1 MEDQKP
7 LFINIRAALFS
18 ACSGTPKQKKAQVI
32 DFLQVAYDGSLW
44 EQIEDLVLLRNR
56 WDPIEIARIID
67 TGGASINLSG
77 VDVLKNLQPGY
88 EFGQEGLIPSSS
100 NVQRKQ
106 EIVRKFAEDHLGGE
120 IVENEKHMFK
130 MDPEIA
136 VKRFLDD
143 FKYCEIEHTKDT
155 PLFVKATGD
164 GSPLGHATGIDGSY
178 VFGMAHV
185 ESRSETVKKGKAQSP
200 DQYFPLVWCAQKDS
214 QFDRKKHLLPV
225 FKELQ
230 EIEDRGVICLPCG
243 TTKPVFIRWAFPA
256 DLAEIQKVTDNG
268 GAAGGCERFCS
279 HCPVSSSMRGSGQFG
294 DCTVCKKR
302 GRKCKNH
309 WNISTPD
316 ERKRRLAL
324 LAEMADTVT
333 IPRTVLPIWNNG
345 DELRAECVKRGIG
358 VKRTAQEV
366 KAKDKLKKQ
375 SATTKAAKKNLKRAV
390 PSPQQ
395 RTPQQEMPAAAN
407 PKRRGASSATWA
419 SSRLPCGLSAPPS
432 TPTLTPLT
440 MKIMLIKLQTP
451 PSSPI

>member
-1 MEDQKP
+1 MEV
-7 LFINIRAALFS
+7 FGNR
-18 ACSGTPKQKKAQVI
+18 SGTWCCSAIVGTQLK
-32 DFLQVAYDGSLW
+32 LQESSIL
-44 EQIEDLVLLRNR
+44 
-56 WDPIEIARIID
+56 
-67 TGGASINLSG
+67 GGAGINLSG

-345 DELRAECVKRGIG
+345 DELRAECAKRGIS

-375 SATTKAAKKNLKRAV
+375 SATTKAAKKNLKSAV